1 MTRATGYH
9 EERLG
14 QLLSLLRPA
23 PEGWV
28 QAATELPGARRSL
41 DEIVSRAEQDIEF
54 RGALVADLEAVLAR
68 EGYEP
73 VRQLVDELRKR
84 FRNV

>member
-54 RGALVADLEAVLAR
+54 RGALVADLEAALR
-68 EGYEP
+68 DEGVAP
-73 VRQLVDELRKR
+73 DPALVEALRRR
-84 FRNV
+84 FQP

>member
-1 MTRATGYH
+1 MTRETGYQ

-14 QLLSLLRPA
+14 RLLSLLRPA

-28 QAATELPGARRSL
+28 QAATVLPEARRSL
-41 DEIVSRAEQDIEF
+41 DEIVSRAEQDLEF
-54 RGALVADLEAVLAR
+54 RRALVSDLESALAR

-73 VRQLVDELRKR
+73 VRPLVDELRKR
-84 FRNV
+84 FRNA

>member
-54 RGALVADLEAVLAR
+54 HRALIADLETALAQ

-73 VRQLVDELRKR
+73 VRPLVVELRKR
-84 FRNV
+84 FRDA